1 MYCMSCDRDGKC
13 FLSVKVKFATNL
25 SNMFI
30 FCHFHSF
37 LLLLISWYFSGG
49 SLWSWISRTKRGA
62 GDTKSDF
69 TFSQQEQGEAAP
81 WKSKNKGRQRL
92 QKSPHTFCLKNLLLL
107 AGQDTIVSGNKHGAL
122 IQREARDSK
131 RLWWDLSDP
140 SCVIV
145 LFRMS
150 LWPLFVVIR
159 CQEAFAS

>member
-1 MYCMSCDRDGKC
+1 
-13 FLSVKVKFATNL
+13 
-25 SNMFI
+25 MFI

-107 AGQDTIVSGNKHGAL
+107 AGQDTIVSGNMVPWSREKPGTQRDFDEIWVTRVVWLFCLGWACGHYCCYSLSGSIRFL
-122 IQREARDSK
+122 ISPK
-131 RLWWDLSDP
+131 FKNKPSTCDLGD
-140 SCVIV
+140 
-145 LFRMS
+145 F
-150 LWPLFVVIR
+150 WK
-159 CQEAFAS
+159 